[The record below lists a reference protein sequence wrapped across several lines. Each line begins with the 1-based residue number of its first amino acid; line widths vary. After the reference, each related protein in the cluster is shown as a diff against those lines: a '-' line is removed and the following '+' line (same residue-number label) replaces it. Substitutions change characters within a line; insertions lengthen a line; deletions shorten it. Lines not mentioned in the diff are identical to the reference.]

1 MFHLISQERRTQ
13 KKKKKNQNL
22 RSNLALLLERKQ
34 CNWVRENSPMSFEKY
49 CDKQKTGIPKIYTA
63 IIKTGGSNV
72 FSSSLLC
79 FGFFVVLG
87 FFLNM
92 V

>member
-1 MFHLISQERRTQ
+1 
-13 KKKKKNQNL
+13 
-22 RSNLALLLERKQ
+22 
-34 CNWVRENSPMSFEKY
+34 MSFEKY